1 MLLAQA
7 EPVVPINYI
16 IQTTDG
22 VTIAIVA
29 FLFACFVF
37 PRTIKNR
44 TQFYAAFFA
53 AVGIVLLGT
62 LRLMLY
68 TVSPAAHVVMGVMV
82 GVLQVAAMLLLFM
95 SSGGMSLGRLTE
107 EMKDSYEVIRRG
119 EEEKEVIIPI
129 GKDRAG
135 GRGDDAEDGRNVY
148 VIDTPPAPSQR
159 TPDRSG
165 PVPLE

>member
-1 MLLAQA
+1 MLLAQSDA
-7 EPVVPINYI
+7 PIVYNI
-16 IQTTDG
+16 ATTDG

-53 AVGIVLLGT
+53 TVGIILLAT
-62 LRLMLY
+62 LRLALY
-68 TVSPAAHVVMGVMV
+68 RVSPAAHVVMGVMI
-82 GVLQVAAMLLLFM
+82 GLLQVATMILLFL
-95 SSGGMSLGRLTE
+95 SSGGMTLGRLTE

-119 EEEKEVIIPI
+119 EEEKEVIVPI
-129 GKDRAG
+129 
-135 GRGDDAEDGRNVY
+135 RGDMGAGRAEAESERNVY
-148 VIDTPPAPSQR
+148 VIDTPPAPPTQQR